1 MQHKSDPTPS
11 IPVRADDE
19 TASAEYASR
28 FLGPVGEWM
37 LRVQGEILQQF
48 VAPYIQPPPTRLKLL
63 DVGGGHA
70 QVANT
75 LFNWLPAP
83 AFEFAVAGSTPTS
96 KRRLTAY
103 VESGLCQF
111 HHADLLHLPFPER
124 SFDVVTCF
132 RLLPHCDEW
141 PELIQEL
148 CRVARRA
155 VIVDYPT
162 SQSLNL
168 LTPLLFSA
176 KKSVEKNTRPYT
188 LFRKNQI
195 NGAFAKHGFCLRREA
210 AQFFFPMALHRAVQ
224 RVGLSQK
231 LERYAQLCRATALL
245 GSPLISLYEPDQPNS

>member
-1 MQHKSDPTPS
+1 MQHKSDPSSP

-37 LRVQGEILQQF
+37 LQVQGEILQRF
-48 VAPYIQPPPTRLKLL
+48 VAPYIQAPPTRLKLL

-75 LFNWLPAP
+75 LLNWIPSPAI
-83 AFEFAVAGSTPTS
+83 EFTVAGSTVAS
-96 KRRLTAY
+96 RRRLTAY
-103 VESGLCQF
+103 VESGLCKF
-111 HHADLLHLPFPER
+111 HHADLLALPFPDKT
-124 SFDVVTCF
+124 FDVVTCF

-141 PELIQEL
+141 PQLIAEL

-162 SQSLNL
+162 SQSVNV
-168 LTPLLFSA
+168 LTPLLFGA

-188 LFRKNQI
+188 LFRKSEI
-195 NGAFAKHGFCLRREA
+195 NNTFRSQGFTLSQEA
-210 AQFFFPMALHRAVQ
+210 PQFFFPMALHRALK
-224 RVGLSQK
+224 RVGLSQR
-231 LERYAQLCRATALL
+231 LEQIATTCRLTTVL
-245 GSPLISLYEPDQPNS
+245 GSPLVSLYEPEQAR